1 LGINSILFHLRAK
14 SLDSLSEEKTQTDKN
29 IAAMAKNSVREASLI
44 FGDSS
49 LLSKRRRRGD
59 GRETLRDIR

>member
-1 LGINSILFHLRAK
+1 
-14 SLDSLSEEKTQTDKN
+14 
-29 IAAMAKNSVREASLI
+29 MAKNSVREASLI

-59 GRETLRDIR
+59 GRETLKDIQ